1 MKKIKIIAEIG
12 PNHNGSIKNAKK
24 LVKKLANFEIDYIKF
39 QFSNPND
46 VYSKDSFK
54 ADYQKKNDGKRSIIN
69 MSKSHQLTLNEHIQ
83 LNKLCNKLNKKYA
96 CSAFDLESLKKLNSN
111 ISLPFFKIPSGEI
124 CSIDMLKYISKSNKK
139 ILLST
144 GMAEISLIEYVL
156 KILKN
161 KNKDKDIV
169 LMHCVSSYPTKE
181 EHINLNF
188 MKTLNKKFKI
198 KLGFSDHTKG
208 YLAAI
213 GAVSLGA
220 EYIEKHVT
228 LSNSLKGPDQK
239 TSMNLTD
246 FKNYVNQIRK
256 FEKILGKN
264 FKKINADELNVKK
277 VSRKSI
283 VINKNLKKG
292 EKIKLK
298 DISFKRPGTGFNP
311 LYYKFIINKKL
322 KKDVYKNKML
332 RVKDIQL
339 SKKILEKFLN

>member
-24 LVKKLANFEIDYIKF
+24 LIKKLAKIEIDFIKF
-39 QFSNPND
+39 QFSNPNE

-54 ADYQKKNDGKRSIIN
+54 ANYQKKNDGKRSIIN
-69 MSKSHQLTLNEHIQ
+69 MSKNHQLSLNEHIE
-83 LNKLCNKLNKKYA
+83 LNKFCNKLNKKYA

-111 ISLPFFKIPSGEI
+111 ISLPFIKIPSGEI
-124 CSIDMLKYISKSNKK
+124 CSIDMLEYISKLKKK

-144 GMAEISLIEYVL
+144 GMAELSLIKKVL

-161 KNKDKDIV
+161 KDLV
-169 LMHCVSSYPTKE
+169 LMHCVSSYPTNE
-181 EHINLNF
+181 ENINLNF
-188 MKTLNKKFKI
+188 MKTLNKKFKF

-208 YLAAI
+208 HLAAI

-228 LSNSLKGPDQK
+228 LSNSLKGPDHK
-239 TSMNLTD
+239 TSMNFLD

-264 FKKINADELNVKK
+264 LKKINPDELNVKK

-283 VINKNLKKG
+283 IINKDLKKG

-298 DISFKRPGTGFNP
+298 DITFKRPGTGFNP
-311 LYYKFIINKKL
+311 LYYKSIINKKL
-322 KKDVYKNKML
+322 KKKVFKNKLL
-332 RVKDIQL
+332 RPKDIQL
-339 SKKILEKFLN
+339 SMKLIKKFLN